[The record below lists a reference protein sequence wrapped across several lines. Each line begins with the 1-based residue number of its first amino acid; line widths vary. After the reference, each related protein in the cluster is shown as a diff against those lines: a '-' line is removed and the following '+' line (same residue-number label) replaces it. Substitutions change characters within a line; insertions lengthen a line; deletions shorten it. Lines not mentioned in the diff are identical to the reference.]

1 MQLSDDLNSAMNAQ
15 VGHELAA
22 SAQYIAIAAHFDVQ
36 ALSRLATFFYRQAE
50 EEREHAMKF
59 VHFIVDS
66 GGSLEI
72 PTVPAPTPRFAS
84 AAEAV
89 ALAVAS
95 EERVTRQ
102 IYALVEQAQ
111 KDADFIAQRFLDWFV
126 NEQFEEMSTMGDL
139 LQIVKRAGE
148 ERLLRVE
155 ELLSRKGGFSAPHGP
170 EGEGEE

>member
-36 ALSRLATFFYRQAE
+36 ALSRLAAFFYRQSD

-59 VHFIVDS
+59 AHFIVEA
-66 GGSLEI
+66 GGALEI
-72 PTVPAPTPRFAS
+72 PQVPAPTARFAS

-102 IYALVEQAQ
+102 IYALVDQAK
-111 KDADFIAQRFLDWFV
+111 KDSDYIAQRFLDWFV
-126 NEQFEEMSTMGDL
+126 EEQFEEMSTMGDL
-139 LQIVKRAGE
+139 LQVVERAGE
-148 ERLLRVE
+148 AELLRVE
-155 ELLSRKGGFSAPHGP
+155 EYLERGGP
-170 EGEGEE
+170 EGPTGGAEEE